1 MGVKLPVKAR
11 LVRYSETCRGA
22 GRGLV
27 EPIGFVV
34 SIDRSASGDHS
45 DTKMRLTISG
55 DKGPPTD

>member
-1 MGVKLPVKAR
+1 VGVKLPVKAR

-34 SIDRSASGDHS
+34 SIDRSASGDLS
-45 DTKMRLTISG
+45 DTRTRLTISG
-55 DKGPPTD
+55 G

>member
-11 LVRYSETCRGA
+11 LVRYSETCRCI

-34 SIDRSASGDHS
+34 SIDRSVSGDLS
-45 DTKMRLTISG
+45 DTRTRLTISG
-55 DKGPPTD
+55 DKENPH